1 VAAQLSP
8 AKFKSMFVSGERLHI
23 PTRVLTAACVVTVLV
38 SLASVLLGT
47 WDAKKDEEIALTRYA
62 DAEALLAL
70 PPVDTTGLETG
81 LEVSRL
87 ALATAQALAQPPSVD
102 PSSDAATSLLVRRAS
117 DAGLNVRGI
126 ASAPASQTKNAEVV
140 YDVEGIRMAVEG
152 SVSQVIE
159 FLARLGDTEPGLIP
173 SLTGMT
179 VDEKNLAHAEITF
192 SVYTLV
198 PLPTPSA
205 AATPGGGR

>member
-1 VAAQLSP
+1 
-8 AKFKSMFVSGERLHI
+8 MFVSGERLHI
-23 PTRVLTAACVVTVLV
+23 PARVLTAACVVTVLV

-47 WDAKKDEEIALTRYA
+47 WDAKKDEGIALTRYA

-126 ASAPASQTKNAEVV
+126 DSAPASQTKNAQ
-140 YDVEGIRMAVEG
+140 A
-152 SVSQVIE
+152 
-159 FLARLGDTEPGLIP
+159 
-173 SLTGMT
+173 
-179 VDEKNLAHAEITF
+179 
-192 SVYTLV
+192 
-198 PLPTPSA
+198 
-205 AATPGGGR
+205 